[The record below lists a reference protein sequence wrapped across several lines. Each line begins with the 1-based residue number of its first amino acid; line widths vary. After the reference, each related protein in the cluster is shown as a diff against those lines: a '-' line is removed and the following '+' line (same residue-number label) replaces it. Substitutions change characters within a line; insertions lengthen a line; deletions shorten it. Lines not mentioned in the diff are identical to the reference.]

1 MRSSAPASRLPPL
14 LALLVLG
21 VAAVIVAIL
30 AFGHAPPSGEEVRAR
45 ATAACER
52 AMRASGMLGDA
63 SGLDGAAR
71 PRVDATVGDARVFLV
86 AGVLPADGG
95 RTRAYLCTYDS
106 RDGSA
111 SARWPD

>member
-1 MRSSAPASRLPPL
+1 MPRLPSL
-14 LALLVLG
+14 LAFLVLG

-52 AMRASGMLGDA
+52 AMRASGMLDGA
-63 SGLDGAAR
+63 SALEGAAR

-86 AGVLPADGG
+86 AGVLPAAEGG
-95 RTRAYLCTYDS
+95 RMRAYLCTYDS